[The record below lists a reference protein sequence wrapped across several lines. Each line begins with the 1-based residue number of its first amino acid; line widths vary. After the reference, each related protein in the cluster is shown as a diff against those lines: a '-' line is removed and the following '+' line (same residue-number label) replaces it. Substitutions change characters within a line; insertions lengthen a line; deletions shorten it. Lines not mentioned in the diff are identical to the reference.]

1 MEQRNENKTE
11 LKMIKMSDVQSQT
24 VDWLWYPFI
33 PYGKL
38 TIIQGDPGDGKTT
51 LILNIAARLSKGEG
65 LEVLVHDKW
74 VRTRME
80 MNPAREWYLVG
91 TPYCGDLEY
100 VQARIPE

>member
-38 TIIQGDPGDGKTT
+38 TIIQGDPGCLLANSGY
-51 LILNIAARLSKGEG
+51 ISISS
-65 LEVLVHDKW
+65 
-74 VRTRME
+74 
-80 MNPAREWYLVG
+80 
-91 TPYCGDLEY
+91 
-100 VQARIPE
+100 

>member
-51 LILNIAARLSKGEG
+51 IAGKDTNLCAIWRREQYDKYSWNDTAGNPDAAAGCRSSDVPLSGKMCPKSTG
-65 LEVLVHDKW
+65 
-74 VRTRME
+74 
-80 MNPAREWYLVG
+80 
-91 TPYCGDLEY
+91 
-100 VQARIPE
+100 

>member
-38 TIIQGDPGDGKTT
+38 TIIQE
-51 LILNIAARLSKGEG
+51 IR
-65 LEVLVHDKW
+65 V
-74 VRTRME
+74 ME
-80 MNPAREWYLVG
+80 KLRWY
-91 TPYCGDLEY
+91 
-100 VQARIPE
+100 

>member
-38 TIIQGDPGDGKTT
+38 TIIQGDPGGTSLFDSSFQSLIYHGK
-51 LILNIAARLSKGEG
+51 
-65 LEVLVHDKW
+65 
-74 VRTRME
+74 
-80 MNPAREWYLVG
+80 
-91 TPYCGDLEY
+91 
-100 VQARIPE
+100 

>member
-65 LEVLVHDKW
+65 LDN
-74 VRTRME
+74 RTSKD
-80 MNPAREWYLVG
+80 YLSDSG
-91 TPYCGDLEY
+91 RWAGRYGKTQTGAGRSGL
-100 VQARIPE
+100 